1 MYLASRENV
10 NLNECIYAY
19 FVNKKK
25 KKERITEYI
34 HTQRKIKRV
43 YNCMENLIVS
53 YFNIH
58 ESRMFRKE
66 QSGINIPISNS
77 RDTKKIEQVLFV

>member
-1 MYLASRENV
+1 
-10 NLNECIYAY
+10 
-19 FVNKKK
+19 
-25 KKERITEYI
+25 
-34 HTQRKIKRV
+34 
-43 YNCMENLIVS
+43 MENLIVS

-66 QSGINIPISNS
+66 QSGINTISNS